1 MTYPQADGSVCRT
14 KPDDGSTRLDCASGF
29 GSATMI
35 TGTFG
40 FVAASR
46 VVKRIAEGAGKKS

>member
-1 MTYPQADGSVCRT
+1 VCAQ
-14 KPDDGSTRLDCASGF
+14 KPANGEATRLDCASGF
-29 GSATMI
+29 GAATFV

-46 VVKRIAEGAGKKS
+46 VLARLARHATLDQGASS

>member
-1 MTYPQADGSVCRT
+1 L
-14 KPDDGSTRLDCASGF
+14 RLNCDSGF
-29 GSATMI
+29 GSATQV

-46 VVKRIAEGAGKKS
+46 VLARLAAAGQPE